1 MRLDVSTWYLS
12 VVPVI
17 LAYALSVAANTKLE
31 AVRKEL
37 GSAVRTRRDLG
48 AVREAINFNKLLAW
62 TYLALWAGQI
72 VALVLAVKGGLTPFG
87 GAVGHVFV
95 FGVGTLPG
103 GLWSK
108 AVENRFEAMAV
119 EGSDPDLPAL
129 FQRYLSDWKRPSL
142 SVPE

>member
-1 MRLDVSTWYLS
+1 MLFDVSTWYLS
-12 VVPVI
+12 AVPVL
-17 LAYALSVAANTKLE
+17 LAYVISFAANAKLD

-48 AVREAINFNKLLAW
+48 AVREAINFNKILGW

-72 VALVLAVKGGLTPFG
+72 VALVLAVKAGLTPFR
-87 GAVGHVFV
+87 GAVGHVFI
-95 FGVGTLPG
+95 FGVATLPG

-108 AVENRFEAMAV
+108 SVENRFKAMTV
-119 EGSDPDLPAL
+119 EGSDPDLKSA
-129 FQRYLSDWKRPSL
+129 FQRYLVDWNKPSL